1 MGRRNTRTVAFA
13 ATAALVLGGVA
24 CGGDGDNGNNNQA
37 TGSPTPTANAN
48 TITIEEKEYAYLVT
62 GELTAGWTT
71 LDVRNTGSEYHMMGL
86 GRLKPGKTLQDVT
99 AAFTALFGGAP
110 PGGGAS
116 PTATESESASAEV
129 TVSTSPV
136 AYSAPLQASPSPTG
150 SEMPGGEDD
159 DPFTEFF
166 EEELGAPGNVLA
178 PGQSAKFTVDF
189 LKPGTYAMLCFIP
202 TAGEGTPHIA
212 KGMANQFVVKDGT
225 AGTEPQATQTVE
237 VKKDQPPTVTGLTA
251 GETTFKVTN
260 ADSSDKHEFAAVKA
274 KTDATSQKEI
284 DDYFTGLFEG
294 DEPPS
299 KDLSNAPG
307 RIDAYMFDFP
317 GGETVYVTVRL
328 EAGTYYL
335 GCGYEPEDSDV
346 SHGDKEYAKVTVT

>member
-1 MGRRNTRTVAFA
+1 MARRITRAVAFA

-24 CGGDGDNGNNNQA
+24 CGGDGDNNNNQA

-99 AAFTALFGGAP
+99 ASFSALFGGGP

-116 PTATESESASAEV
+116 PTAEGSAGAEV

-136 AYSAPLQASPSPTG
+136 AYSAPLQTSPSPSAST
-150 SEMPGGEDD
+150 SEMPGGEGE

-166 EEELGAPGNVLA
+166 EEEIGAPGSVLA
-178 PGQSAKFTVDF
+178 PGASAKFTVDF

-202 TAGEGTPHIA
+202 TAGEGTPHLA

-225 AGTEPQATQTVE
+225 AGTEPQATQSVE
-237 VKKDQPPTVTGLTA
+237 VKKDQAPTVTGLKS

-260 ADSSDKHEFAAVKA
+260 ADSSEKHEFAAVRA
-274 KTDATSQKEI
+274 KSDATTQKEI
-284 DDYFTGLFEG
+284 DDFFTGLFEG

-307 RIDAYMFDFP
+307 QIDAYIFDFP
-317 GGETVYVTVRL
+317 GGETVYVTVNL
-328 EAGTYYL
+328 VAGTYYL
-335 GCGYEPEDSDV
+335 GCGYEPEDADV
-346 SHGDKEYAKVTVT
+346 NHGDKEYAKVQVT